1 MMKKLVLIGSYCNTP
16 QKLKVLKTNLGIL
29 RKIDVHILLYSPI
42 PLGEDLIDLVDYF
55 FLDKRFSPDGDEMQ
69 IFWKFGSYDGIS
81 MKMSYVWLDSVT
93 GGIAQT
99 KSLIHLSRNLDYDL
113 LYFLLYDVVLTSDL
127 VHFIEGGEEG
137 FFPFRARSEESGETV
152 GDCATQIYSMKKNKV
167 DLFDSLLNF
176 SNIKQHPNAESFF
189 KVISESLEIPIFRG
203 IEVEDHI
210 HTFRN
215 WQRDFYNYSPFPDF
229 KIFFQKYRN
238 DPPLNTH
245 VLIYDIEKPCR
256 IFIRTNDD
264 AQSFQLDGQ
273 KILEILPEYEKFE
286 IWYDGIIF
294 DVLESARKFPG
305 GWWEKE

>member
-1 MMKKLVLIGSYCNTP
+1 MKKLVLMGSYCNTP
-16 QKLKVLKTNLGIL
+16 QKLRVLKTNLEIL
-29 RKIDVHILLYSPI
+29 GKIDVHILLYSPI
-42 PLGEDLIDLVDYF
+42 PLSEDIINLVDYF
-55 FLDKRFSPDGDEMQ
+55 FLDKCFSPEGDEVQ
-69 IFWKFGSYDGIS
+69 IFWKSGSYDGIS

-93 GGIAQT
+93 GGITQT

-127 VHFIEGGEEG
+127 VHFIRGNEEG
-137 FFPFRARSEESGETV
+137 FFPFRARSEESGEIV
-152 GDCATQIYSMKKNKV
+152 MDCSTQIYSMKKDKV
-167 DLFDSLLNF
+167 DRFDSLLNF
-176 SNIKQHPNAESFF
+176 SNIKQYPNAESFF
-189 KVISESLEIPIFRG
+189 KIISEYLEIPIYRG

-229 KIFFQKYRN
+229 KIFFRNYRD
-238 DPPLNTH
+238 DPPVTTH
-245 VLIYDIEKPCR
+245 VLIYDITNPCR

-273 KILEILPEYEKFE
+273 KVLEILPEYEKFE

-294 DVLESARKFPG
+294 DVLEFARKFPG
-305 GWWEKE
+305 GWWEKV

>member
-16 QKLKVLKTNLGIL
+16 QKLKVLKTNLEIL

-55 FLDKRFSPDGDEMQ
+55 FLDKRFSPEGDEMQ
-69 IFWKFGSYDGIS
+69 IFWTSGSYDGIS
-81 MKMSYVWLDSVT
+81 MKMSYVWLDSVA
-93 GGIAQT
+93 GVISQT

-127 VHFIEGGEEG
+127 VHFMAEKEEG
-137 FFPFRARSEESGETV
+137 FFPFMVRSDESRETIS
-152 GDCATQIYSMKKNKV
+152 DCSTQIYSMRKNKA
-167 DLFDSLLNF
+167 DRFDSLLNF
-176 SNIKQHPNAESFF
+176 SSIKQYPNAESFF
-189 KVISESLEIPIFRG
+189 KVILESLEIPIYSD

-229 KIFFQKYRN
+229 KIFFQNYRN
-238 DPPLNTH
+238 DPPLTTH
-245 VLIYDIEKPCR
+245 VLIYDIKNPCR
-256 IFIRTNDD
+256 IFIRINDE
-264 AQSFQLDGQ
+264 AHPFQLDGQ
-273 KILEILPEYEKFE
+273 NVLEILPEYEKFE